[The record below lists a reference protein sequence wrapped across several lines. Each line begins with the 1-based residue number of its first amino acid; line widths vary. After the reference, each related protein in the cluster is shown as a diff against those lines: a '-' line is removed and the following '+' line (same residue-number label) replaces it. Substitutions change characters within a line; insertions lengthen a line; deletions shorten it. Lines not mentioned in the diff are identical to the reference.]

1 MAQISRPFQVVLAA
15 FVLFAIAWFALLHRP
30 GTSSTG
36 SSAPASA
43 AAVHP
48 HAPAHAAATAPAHA
62 TAKTHARTVQ
72 THATTVTHHGA
83 STVATHATTVTG
95 HGTSVTHRTTT
106 VTRSAAKHHHASLT
120 VHHTS
125 VTHTTHRA
133 AAPAAS
139 HKAATDPHRT
149 QPAQHGAGAGAKS
162 TGTPAMQATVAAE
175 LKQHKVVL
183 LLFWNPSSSSDA
195 AVHRQVQIVARKL
208 GRSVAVHTSAASQVG
223 SYGTITRDIQIYQTP
238 TLLVVNPH
246 GQVTTVTGYTEAYAL
261 EQTIREARG

>member
-15 FVLFAIAWFALLHRP
+15 FVLFAVAWFALLHRP
-30 GTSSTG
+30 GTSSSG
-36 SSAPASA
+36 SSTPASA
-43 AAVHP
+43 AAPHP
-48 HAPAHAAATAPAHA
+48 HAPAHARTAAPAHA
-62 TAKTHARTVQ
+62 TTTHDGTSTVKTHGTTV
-72 THATTVTHHGA
+72 THGGTTVTHH
-83 STVATHATTVTG
+83 T
-95 HGTSVTHRTTT
+95 TSVTHSASTA
-106 VTRSAAKHHHASLT
+106 AAKHQHASVT
-120 VHHTS
+120 MHHTS
-125 VTHTTHRA
+125 VTHTTHHA

-139 HKAATDPHRT
+139 HKVTADPHRT
-149 QPAQHGAGAGAKS
+149 QPPAQHGAGAKS
-162 TGTPAMQATVAAE
+162 PATPAMQATVAAE

-195 AVHRQVQIVARKL
+195 AVHRQVQIVAHKL